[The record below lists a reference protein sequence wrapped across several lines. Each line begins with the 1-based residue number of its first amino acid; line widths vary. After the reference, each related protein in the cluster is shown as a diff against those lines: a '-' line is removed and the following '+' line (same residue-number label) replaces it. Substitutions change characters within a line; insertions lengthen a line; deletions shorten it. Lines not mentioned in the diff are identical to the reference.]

1 MKHSKLYL
9 YFFLIVF
16 SLLTASCQCNSI
28 DGPPRYSG
36 EELDKVQV
44 TLFPE
49 GAEIKCH
56 KWLTVAYIVI
66 SVVVCIVVSLLD
78 TSYSYEVEDKIN
90 VYDREGSII
99 GGIGTGIFHTV
110 SGAGSPAVLRAIA
123 GFLAGILILLPL
135 FSDATLFDVGN
146 AIKNGNLIDFLF
158 DALLASILLSVVHAL
173 IWAIPYIGHLAS
185 FLEYTAAIIFA
196 IIIIFTPT
204 DLTRKERE
212 YRREQRSYVKEK
224 AIQESRK
231 VSEIAMDEAALEDEG
246 VIDKVL
252 SWGKEKYE
260 SASSFVEEK
269 SQSVSE
275 SLKEKKA
282 QKESGEDTSSEEKP
296 NIFKRL
302 WGWIKD
308 KIPNKEE

>member
-9 YFFLIVF
+9 YFFLVFF
-16 SLLTASCQCNSI
+16 SLLTASCQCNSK
-28 DGPPRYSG
+28 GEPPIYSG

-44 TLFPE
+44 TVFPG
-49 GAEIKCH
+49 GALETKCH
-56 KWLTVAYIVI
+56 KWYTVGFIVVTVVICIVI
-66 SVVVCIVVSLLD
+66 LLLP
-78 TSYSYEVEDKIN
+78 TGYSYDVEDKIN
-90 VYDREGSII
+90 IYDRDGSII

-110 SGAGSPAVLRAIA
+110 SGAGSPAKQRAVAGFIA
-123 GFLAGILILLPL
+123 GVIVLFLH
-135 FSDATLFDVGN
+135 
-146 AIKNGNLIDFLF
+146 F
-158 DALLASILLSVVHAL
+158 DAYTNGDLVVSETMEIIIWCIPLIQAA
-173 IWAIPYIGHLAS
+173 IWAIPYLGHLAS

-196 IIIIFTPT
+196 IIIICTPT
-204 DLTRKERE
+204 DGTRKERE
-212 YRREQRSYVKEK
+212 YRREQRSYVKET

-246 VIDKVL
+246 VIEKVF

-282 QKESGEDTSSEEKP
+282 QKESKEDTSSEEKP

-308 KIPNKEE
+308 KIPEKEE